1 MNILVAVASRHGS
14 TREIASAIAGELEAA
29 GHRVTTREIAEAVDV
44 SGYDAVV
51 LGSAVYIGNWMPEA
65 RQFIDG
71 HHEELA
77 LIPVWLFSSGPIG
90 VENPKPE
97 GDPNLVPEFIEKTGA
112 REHRIFTG
120 KLDPKV
126 LGLGERLIT
135 RIFGAPA
142 GDFRDWE
149 DIRAWAREIARELAS
164 EPVIDAARAS

>member
-14 TREIASAIAGELEAA
+14 TREIARAIAGELEAA
-29 GHRVTTREIAEAVDV
+29 GHRAAIQDIAEIVHV
-44 SGYDAVV
+44 SGYEAVV

-65 RQFIDG
+65 RQFIDR

-77 LIPVWLFSSGPIG
+77 SVPVWLFSSGPIG
-90 VENPKPE
+90 AESPKPE

-126 LGLGERLIT
+126 LGLGERLIA
-135 RIFGAPA
+135 RVVGAPS

-149 DIRAWAREIARELAS
+149 DIRGWAREIARELAS
-164 EPVIDAARAS
+164 ERTAGTARAF